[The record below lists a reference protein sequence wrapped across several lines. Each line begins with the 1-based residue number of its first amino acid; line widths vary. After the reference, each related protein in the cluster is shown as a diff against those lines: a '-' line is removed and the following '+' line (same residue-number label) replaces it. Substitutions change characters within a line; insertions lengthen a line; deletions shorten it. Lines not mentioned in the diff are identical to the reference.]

1 MGGFDQ
7 LLTAGAQRAME
18 RALALAID
26 QRASAVNAAHVLW
39 ALALEESK
47 AADLLAARGLVLET
61 LQQRLPLE
69 PELPEDLAWELE
81 SGEADPE
88 HRDPPLDDIVRA
100 VLHEARREMGQFGG
114 VVEVTTEQLL
124 TGLSLVDSPVA
135 ELLRE
140 FGWVPPR
147 NELAE
152 IAALLRETAPIPTD
166 ARIEISS
173 TTIVDQTDALRLMDA
188 AANRVREGLRVV
200 EDYARFAK
208 DDRAL
213 VETLKG
219 WRHEFTRLMGRV
231 PERGLLAARD
241 TEADVGTTVRTR
253 HDLTRESLLDV
264 VRAALK
270 RTGEGLRTVE
280 ETAKVVQPDIAEPL
294 GALRYRLYTV
304 EKWLLA
310 GLTSRDRLAG
320 RPLYLLLTEELCH
333 HGSGPALK
341 GAMAGGCG
349 IVQIREKSMS
359 DRRLIA
365 HARRVREWTRAA
377 DCLLIMN
384 DRPDLAVL
392 CDADG
397 IHVGQDELP
406 VHEVRRIVGPERLVG
421 VSTHSLE
428 EAIQAARD
436 GADYI
441 GVGPVFPS
449 TTKSFD
455 AFVGLDLVRTVS
467 QAVSLPAF
475 AIGGIN
481 HSNLADVVRAGAR
494 GVAVSSAICSADDPQ
509 AAARTLRAHL
519 PG

>member
-1 MGGFDQ
+1 MSGGFEH

-18 RALALAID
+18 RAIALAMD
-26 QRASAVNAAHVLW
+26 QRAERVGAAHLLW

-47 AADLLAARGLVLET
+47 AAELLAARGLGLDE
-61 LQQRLPLE
+61 LHRRLPLE
-69 PELPEDLAWELE
+69 PEWPEDIAWEME
-81 SGEADPE
+81 SGDVERREPV
-88 HRDPPLDDIVRA
+88 PDDIVRA
-100 VLHEARREMGQFGG
+100 VLHEARREMGQYGG
-114 VVEVTTEQLL
+114 VVEVTTEQML
-124 TGLSLVDSPVA
+124 TGLLLVDSPVA

-140 FGWVPPR
+140 FGWAPPR

-152 IAALLRETAPIPTD
+152 VAALLRETAPIATD
-166 ARIEISS
+166 ARVELAGGGV
-173 TTIVDQTDALRLMDA
+173 VDQTDALRLLDA
-188 AANRVREGLRVV
+188 AANRVREGIRVV

-213 VETLKG
+213 VESLKG
-219 WRHEFTRLMGRV
+219 WRHEFSRLMGKV
-231 PERGLLAARD
+231 SERGLLASRD

-270 RTGEGLRTVE
+270 RAQEGMRTVE
-280 ETAKVVQPDIAEPL
+280 ETAKVVQPDLAEPF

-310 GLTSRDRLAG
+310 GLGSREQLAG

-333 HGSGPALK
+333 HGSGPAVK
-341 GAMAGGCG
+341 GAIAGGCG
-349 IVQIREKSMS
+349 IIQIREKNMP

-392 CDADG
+392 CEADG
-397 IHVGQDELP
+397 VHVGQDELS
-406 VHEVRRIVGPERLVG
+406 VHEVRRIVGPDRLVG

-449 TTKSFD
+449 TTKAFD
-455 AFVGLDLVRTVS
+455 TFVGLDLVRAVS
-467 QAVSLPAF
+467 EGVSLPAY
-475 AIGGIN
+475 AIGGITTAN
-481 HSNLADVVRAGAR
+481 VGDVVRAGAR
-494 GVAVSSAICSADDPQ
+494 GVAVSAAICGADDPQ
-509 AAARTLRAHL
+509 AAAKTLRAHL